1 MSGSSAKGTRPRAM
15 RYHRALASTSDTR
28 SCTCESPVIG
38 APSPGSMAD
47 VTLRIL
53 TNGPILRPVL
63 HPLLSG
69 TPRRALARLI
79 PAQRTHPRQ
88 DVAFR
93 AMLTHTPSG
102 PDGP

>member
-1 MSGSSAKGTRPRAM
+1 MSGFSAKGTRPRAVL
-15 RYHRALASTSDTR
+15 YHRALASTSDTR

-53 TNGPILRPVL
+53 TNGPIRRPVL
-63 HPLLSG
+63 HPLGSE
-69 TPRRALARLI
+69 TPRRALARMI
-79 PAQRTHPRQ
+79 RAQRTDPRQ

-93 AMLTHTPSG
+93 AMLAHTPSG
-102 PDGP
+102 PYGP